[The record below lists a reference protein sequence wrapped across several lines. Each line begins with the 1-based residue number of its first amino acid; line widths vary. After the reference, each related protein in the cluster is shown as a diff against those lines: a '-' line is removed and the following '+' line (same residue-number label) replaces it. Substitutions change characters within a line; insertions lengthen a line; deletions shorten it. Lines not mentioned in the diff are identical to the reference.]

1 MGCEVA
7 CARLWGHSSGHNP
20 IAGPRESTTEP
31 PVPQQQDST
40 QFPQPQP
47 PDTELYMLLT
57 WPLTPE
63 PSLLPG
69 PGAWEAKALGP
80 APGQIAGSS

>member
-20 IAGPRESTTEP
+20 INGARKATTEP

-47 PDTELYMLLT
+47 PDTELYMLMT
-57 WPLTPE
+57 WPLTLSQASCQDQERGKPR
-63 PSLLPG
+63 P
-69 PGAWEAKALGP
+69 
-80 APGQIAGSS
+80 